1 MTLYMKE
8 KPSKETIIRTVLLVL
23 ALINQF
29 LLLMGKSPL
38 PIADETLREFVSLGL
53 TIGASLWAWWKNN
66 SYTQEAIKA
75 DGYLKKLRGEKD
87 GKSC

>member
-1 MTLYMKE
+1 MKE
-8 KPSKETIIRTVLLVL
+8 RPSKETIIRTILLMF

-38 PIADETLREFVSLGL
+38 PIADETVREFVSLAI
-53 TIGASLWAWWKNN
+53 TIGASIWAWWKNN
-66 SYTQEAIKA
+66 SYTKEAIQA
-75 DGYLKKLRGEKD
+75 DAYLKRLRGKKD